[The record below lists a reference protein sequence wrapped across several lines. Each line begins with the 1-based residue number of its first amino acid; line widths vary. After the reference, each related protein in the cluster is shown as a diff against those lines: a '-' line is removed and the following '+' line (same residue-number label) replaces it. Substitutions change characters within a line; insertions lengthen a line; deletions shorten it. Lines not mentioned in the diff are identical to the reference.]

1 MCTIDDQEI
10 GTDPYFSWN
19 NQIYCERHYNELFS
33 PQCAKCGVSK
43 SCNPFRYPIFQ
54 NSFHITVR
62 PKIKY
67 FLKEPILENMINAM
81 GKSYHQRC
89 FTCATCDKPFT
100 DSFHEHEGWVKFPVL
115 PIGCS
120 FSCSEIHTAKSVIP
134 SVLPQNVLHVAF
146 QSYQYILQ
154 H

>member
-33 PQCAKCGVSK
+33 PQCAKCGVS
-43 SCNPFRYPIFQ
+43 
-54 NSFHITVR
+54 T
-62 PKIKY
+62 KIKEIIY
-67 FLKEPILENMINAM
+67 NSLYIRMWSNCLDSGSYKETKNNLKEPILENMINAM

-100 DSFHEHEGWVKFPVL
+100 DSFHEHEGLVK
-115 PIGCS
+115 
-120 FSCSEIHTAKSVIP
+120 
-134 SVLPQNVLHVAF
+134 QNPL
-146 QSYQYILQ
+146 
-154 H
+154 